1 MTKFIQQFLR
11 KTKTSFKETLATLN
25 SMASDSRLE
34 TIQREITAQVNAI
47 SSESRIPAE
56 TFCQNC
62 VVKS

>member
-34 TIQREITAQVNAI
+34 TIQGEITAQVNAI
-47 SSESRIPAE
+47 SSELRIPAE
-56 TFCQNC
+56 TFS
-62 VVKS
+62 VKTVL